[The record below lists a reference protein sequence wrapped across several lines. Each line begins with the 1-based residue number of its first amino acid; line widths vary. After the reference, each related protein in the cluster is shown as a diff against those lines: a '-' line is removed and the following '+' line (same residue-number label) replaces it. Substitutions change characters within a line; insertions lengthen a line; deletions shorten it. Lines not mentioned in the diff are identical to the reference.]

1 MKSPASTDL
10 ASQPFTLTAPA
21 PLTFQR
27 LRPGDGL
34 VPPPHLL
41 GGRWVGVAADALQA
55 PLMVGGD
62 SVFDA
67 WAASTAPQTQQHGC
81 VHYVSDGQWLHGCAV
96 IDEGTQ
102 GMQAAAHQAY
112 ADVFAVLAASPCSQL
127 LRVWNYFAHINAD
140 ANGSERYRQFN
151 AGRQQAFIDAQ
162 RSAFDGS
169 PAACALGTH
178 GGPLRVY
185 FLAGRQAPL
194 PIENPRQVSA
204 YRYPTSYGPRAP
216 TFSRAALADVGGGR
230 AGLFISG
237 TASIVGHESVHLGD
251 VRRQTEESLANL
263 TAVREA
269 ARVRGGFAFPAGEMF
284 YTVYVRHGE
293 DLPTVREVFERSVG
307 PGSHAAREAIYLN
320 ADICRAELLVEI
332 EAHGFSSARSMA

>member
-10 ASQPFTLTAPA
+10 ASLPFTLTALA

-27 LRPGDGL
+27 LRPSNGL
-34 VPPPHLL
+34 VPPRLL
-41 GGRWVGVAADALQA
+41 GGRWVGMAASALQA
-55 PLMVGGD
+55 PLMAGGD
-62 SVFDA
+62 SVLDA
-67 WAASTAPQTQQHGC
+67 WTSSTAPQAQQHGC
-81 VHYVSDGQWLHGCAV
+81 VHFVTDGHWLHGYAE
-96 IDEGTQ
+96 IDDSGL

-112 ADVFAVLAASPCSQL
+112 ADVFAVLAASPCTQL

-140 ANGSERYRQFN
+140 AGGTERYRQFN

-204 YRYPTSYGPRAP
+204 YRYPDTYGPRAP

-230 AGLFISG
+230 AALFISG
-237 TASIVGHESVHLGD
+237 TASIVGHQSLHPGD
-251 VRRQTEESLANL
+251 VRRQTEESLANI

-269 ARVRGGFAFPAGEMF
+269 AEARGGFAFPAGEMF
-284 YTVYVRHGE
+284 YTVYVRHCE
-293 DLPTVREVFERSVG
+293 DLPSVREVFESAIG
-307 PGSHAAREAIYLN
+307 ASSHAAREASYLN

-332 EAHGFSSARSMA
+332 EAHGFASARSMA